1 MVQAHGRFVEVHVAA
16 PLAVCEARDPK
27 GLYVK
32 ARSGEIEGFTGVSD
46 PYEAPHD
53 PECRIDTSQVTV
65 SDAVDQL
72 LRVLESDAGA
82 RGTRELTR
90 HTSS

>member
-1 MVQAHGRFVEVHVAA
+1 MAA

-32 ARSGEIEGFTGVSD
+32 ARSGEIARFTGVSD

-53 PECRIDTSQVTV
+53 PECRIDTSQLAV
-65 SDAVDQL
+65 DAAVDQL
-72 LRVLESDAGA
+72 LRVLASGSGE
-82 RGTRELTR
+82 RGTRGLTR